1 MYDGFLKN
9 EKEFGMRFLKSQQ
22 ILADRF
28 DNNEYTIIKE
38 LFKNVKM
45 IEKIYE
51 VIDNIVEKR
60 KTDYIS
66 RDLIM
71 GDFLFSICCLNSND
85 SACLVAKISRDDYFN
100 NIEIR
105 TNINMWFGYNRE
117 DYIWIHQKLLVGLRE
132 EKIIEKSVIRIK
144 EKDWVS
150 IIYFK
155 LMFEISN
162 LEEIYPVGLSSFPFE
177 ISLDRNYLIGSFR
190 NIWRLKRKKREMEDY
205 PICLESVIK
214 ANSIK
219 LKLNKNLYEINRKVL
234 DKEVKS
240 MLDYSECLSIEDYF
254 NNLKKI
260 SKDDAYVNN
269 LEKVYGK
276 EEPKKMMKIFQ
287 KMMSLN
293 MLNMKIFDKE
303 YYLPCFI
310 DNRGRQYYGTL
321 LSPTFYKIFRNM
333 YSFVDK
339 KEFEDLEKSKFYK
352 NMIKNKKLVEDLNL
366 NNRESYIALVLFI
379 EIGKNFINVNNEC
392 FVKTEDIVKLGIS
405 NFHDTGELDL
415 GDSMY
420 VNKIKCELKKLL
432 KGEEIDI
439 NTIIFK
445 DATASGLQNYGILL
459 GYKKEMLKYLNMD
472 GNNWC
477 DTYQYIVNKFVDDE
491 SYKKRK
497 YWKSTI
503 MTIPYNAVK
512 FSCFIKFIEKL
523 ENDGIF
529 YKKMCKE
536 DQIYIKDMH
545 EKFYWKVKNEIKKEF
560 FVNNEPNLKNF
571 KYNEWIIVE
580 KKEYKINYK
589 KLRDKYIK
597 ITYRVID
604 DIKSTERAKEANNMH
619 YLDALLVKYVIEFF
633 DIIAIHDCFGIRL
646 CQLHLVM
653 DKINEYYSMEI
664 GEEMYG
670 MYILK

>member
-1 MYDGFLKN
+1 
-9 EKEFGMRFLKSQQ
+9 
-22 ILADRF
+22 
-28 DNNEYTIIKE
+28 
-38 LFKNVKM
+38 
-45 IEKIYE
+45 
-51 VIDNIVEKR
+51 
-60 KTDYIS
+60 
-66 RDLIM
+66 
-71 GDFLFSICCLNSND
+71 
-85 SACLVAKISRDDYFN
+85 
-100 NIEIR
+100 
-105 TNINMWFGYNRE
+105 
-117 DYIWIHQKLLVGLRE
+117 
-132 EKIIEKSVIRIK
+132 
-144 EKDWVS
+144 
-150 IIYFK
+150 
-155 LMFEISN
+155 
-162 LEEIYPVGLSSFPFE
+162 
-177 ISLDRNYLIGSFR
+177 
-190 NIWRLKRKKREMEDY
+190 MEDY

-420 VNKIKCELKKLL
+420 VNKIKYELKKLL

-472 GNNWC
+472 GNN
-477 DTYQYIVNKFVDDE
+477 
-491 SYKKRK
+491 
-497 YWKSTI
+497 
-503 MTIPYNAVK
+503 
-512 FSCFIKFIEKL
+512 
-523 ENDGIF
+523 
-529 YKKMCKE
+529 
-536 DQIYIKDMH
+536 
-545 EKFYWKVKNEIKKEF
+545 
-560 FVNNEPNLKNF
+560 
-571 KYNEWIIVE
+571 
-580 KKEYKINYK
+580 
-589 KLRDKYIK
+589 
-597 ITYRVID
+597 
-604 DIKSTERAKEANNMH
+604 
-619 YLDALLVKYVIEFF
+619 
-633 DIIAIHDCFGIRL
+633 
-646 CQLHLVM
+646 
-653 DKINEYYSMEI
+653 
-664 GEEMYG
+664 
-670 MYILK
+670 